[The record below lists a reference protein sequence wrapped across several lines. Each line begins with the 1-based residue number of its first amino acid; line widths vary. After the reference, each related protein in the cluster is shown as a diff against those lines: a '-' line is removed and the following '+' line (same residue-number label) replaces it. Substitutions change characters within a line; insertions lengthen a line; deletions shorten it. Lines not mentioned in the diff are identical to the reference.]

1 MRRLKA
7 TIRLFLSQ
15 RYLSNRVL
23 LAKAIIY
30 RFYSV
35 SITFLLTLVVTQNL
49 GISIGVSAFEFFG
62 KTLLYFIFDVSW
74 NNMIKRA

>member
-7 TIRLFLSQ
+7 TIRLFLGQ

-30 RFYSV
+30 RFFSV
-35 SITFLLTLVVTQNL
+35 SITFLLTLLVTQNL
-49 GISIGVSAFEFFG
+49 SISIGVSAFEFFG

>member
-7 TIRLFLSQ
+7 TIRLLLSQ

-30 RFYSV
+30 RFYSM